1 MHDLRRDLFILLAC
15 YSVHVSI
22 YAAQPSL
29 WHQLQDGDLVMDVFI
44 NLMSAVCASMANT
57 AFRLKTGGTSVLS
70 VFHELAYGVAMGL
83 TAGVIVYSI
92 AQAADAN
99 KFLQLAMV
107 TLAGWGGAKVIE
119 SYSKRYFSNPNRSNT

>member
-1 MHDLRRDLFILLAC
+1 MHDPRRDLFILLAC
-15 YSVHVSI
+15 YGVHVSI

-29 WHQLQDGDLVMDVFI
+29 WYQLQDGDLVMDVFI
-44 NLMSAVCASMANT
+44 NLMSAVCASVANT
-57 AFRLKTGGTSVLS
+57 AFRLKRGNVSLLR
-70 VFHELAYGVAMGL
+70 VFHELVYGIAVGL
-83 TAGVIVYSI
+83 TAGVIVYSV

-119 SYSKRYFSNPNRSNT
+119 SYSKKYFSNPNRSNT